1 MPYMRYSRKVWDEVK
16 AANQELKLREIDKIV
31 YQMWQDLPNSDKEEF
46 VEEYDTEKID
56 YERTLKAYHN
66 SPAYQVIHF
75 KNTELITCKTSHCIP
90 FSHTLLRRAKPNREQ
105 MKRSLPVKEECRLK
119 RLLMT
124 GLTFRVSSFQV
135 VQH

>member
-1 MPYMRYSRKVWDEVK
+1 
-16 AANQELKLREIDKIV
+16 
-31 YQMWQDLPNSDKEEF
+31 MWRDLPDGDKQEF
-46 VEEYDTEKID
+46 VEEYETEKIE

-75 KNTELITCKTSHCIP
+75 KNTELITCKTSHCIRY
-90 FSHTLLRRAKPNREQ
+90 SLTLLQRAKPNREQ
-105 MKRSLPVKEECRLK
+105 TKRSLPVKEECRLK

-124 GLTFRVSSFQV
+124 GLTYRVSSFQV